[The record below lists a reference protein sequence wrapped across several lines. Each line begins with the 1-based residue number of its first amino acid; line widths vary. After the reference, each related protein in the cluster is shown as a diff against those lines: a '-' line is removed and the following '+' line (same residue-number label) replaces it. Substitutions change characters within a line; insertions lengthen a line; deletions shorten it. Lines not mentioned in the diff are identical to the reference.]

1 MANILYQGIIERKKE
16 LGLTNRELADLSG
29 MNVVTIQKIE
39 RDEDISLASL
49 RDVCFALDLVVTTI
63 DRSEIVMK
71 EIEEK
76 DAEIAKVK
84 KQLDDLESERRALA
98 SLIKK

>member
-39 RDEDISLASL
+39 RDEEISLASL

-84 KQLDDLESERRALA
+84 KQLDDLVSERRALA

>member
-29 MNVVTIQKIE
+29 MNVATIQKIE